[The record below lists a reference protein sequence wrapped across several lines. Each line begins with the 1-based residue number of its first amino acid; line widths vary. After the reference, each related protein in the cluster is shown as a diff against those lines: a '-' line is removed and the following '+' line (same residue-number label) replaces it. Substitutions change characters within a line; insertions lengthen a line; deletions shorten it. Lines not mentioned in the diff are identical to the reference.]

1 VQSPILEVRSK
12 TGDVLIKR
20 DLYSFVQTV
29 GAHPAFFTFLSW
41 PWLAPFRVLLDGIE
55 VEPPPEVKK

>member
-1 VQSPILEVRSK
+1 MQSLILEVRSK

-29 GAHPAFFTFLSW
+29 GAHW

>member
-1 VQSPILEVRSK
+1 MKVQSPILEIQSK
-12 TGDVLIKR
+12 SGGVLIKK

-29 GAHPAFFTFLSW
+29 GAHW
-41 PWLAPFRVLLDGIE
+41 PWLAPFRVLLDGVE

>member
-1 VQSPILEVRSK
+1 MRSPILEIQSK
-12 TGDVLIKR
+12 GGGVLIKK

-29 GAHPAFFTFLSW
+29 GAHW

>member
-1 VQSPILEVRSK
+1 MQSPILEVRSK

-20 DLYSFVQTV
+20 DLYSFVQTL
-29 GAHPAFFTFLSW
+29 GAHWA
-41 PWLAPFRVLLDGIE
+41 WLGPFRVFLDGIE